1 MYLALLSLHNL
12 LRWLVILF
20 GLIAVIRAFSGWLGR
35 RPWGRSDDRSGMLFT
50 VALDIQVL
58 AGLLLYFAASPI
70 TLSALSDFGRA
81 MSNAAT
87 RYFAVEH
94 SLTMLVA
101 LAVAHISRA
110 QSRRAGPEPAKHR
123 RAAIGFTLAMALI
136 LAAIPWPFL
145 SIGRP
150 LLRLLGLEIG

>member
-70 TLSALSDFGRA
+70 TLSALGDFGRA

-123 RAAIGFTLAMALI
+123 RAALGFTLAMALI